1 MNFDLTDD
9 QQKRYDDTLEAVRY
23 HLDGEPEQ
31 GAEHIFT
38 RTRWKEAARLGLT
51 SLCVPDEFGGGGL
64 GALDTSLSLEA
75 FGRGCADTGLVFAVA
90 AHLLA
95 CAVPIRDFAGPGV
108 REELL
113 GGLAS
118 GELIAANAMTE
129 DDAGSD
135 IGRLDTVA
143 RRDGDGRHGQH
154 GEESEESEDGRGYV
168 LDGEKSFASNAPAA
182 DVIVTYA
189 TTDARAGFLG
199 LTAFA
204 VPRELPG
211 VSVGEPL
218 RKMGLH
224 GCPAGRVAFTACR
237 VPASHRLGTEGQ
249 GAAVFQHS
257 MAWERACLFA
267 CYLGM
272 MERQLERCVEHAQ
285 ERRQFGRAIS
295 GFQAVSHRIAVMRQ
309 RLDAARLLLRR
320 ACWLLD
326 EGRDNT
332 LAVALAKVSVSEA
345 AVANSLDAVQIF
357 GGAGFLA
364 PTGIER
370 NLRDAVPSTIFSG
383 TTEVQRELIAREM
396 GL

>member
-1 MNFDLTDD
+1 MDFDLTDD
-9 QQKRYDDTLEAVRY
+9 QQRRYDDVLDAVRY

-31 GAEHIFT
+31 GAEHVFT

-51 SLCVPDEFGGGGL
+51 GLCVPAEFGGGGL
-64 GALDTSLSLEA
+64 GALDTSLCLEA

-108 REELL
+108 RADLL

-129 DDAGSD
+129 DEAGSD
-135 IGRLDTVA
+135 IGALATVA
-143 RRDGDGRHGQH
+143 RREGGHA
-154 GEESEESEDGRGYV
+154 GERTGEDGADGYV

-204 VPRELPG
+204 VPRDLPG
-211 VSVGEPL
+211 VTVSEPL

-224 GCPAGRVAFTACR
+224 GCTAGRVTFTATR
-237 VPASHRLGTEGQ
+237 VPASHRLGAEGQ
-249 GAAVFQHS
+249 GAAIFQHS
-257 MAWERACLFA
+257 MVWERACLFA

-295 GFQAVSHRIAVMRQ
+295 GFQAISHRLAAMRQ

-326 EGRDNT
+326 EGRDDT